1 MIDDIIG
8 EYLIPNLSAVGDIV
22 DRKPGG
28 GRIVKT
34 DKDIC
39 RDIVIKQRLKA
50 IQIVLECRGWWN
62 ARIGDKCLYEVRC
75 EIEPSLWD
83 DRQ

>member
-1 MIDDIIG
+1 MIDDIIC

-34 DKDIC
+34 NKDIC

-50 IQIVLECRGWWN
+50 IQIVFECRGWWN

-75 EIEPSLWD
+75 QIEPSLWD